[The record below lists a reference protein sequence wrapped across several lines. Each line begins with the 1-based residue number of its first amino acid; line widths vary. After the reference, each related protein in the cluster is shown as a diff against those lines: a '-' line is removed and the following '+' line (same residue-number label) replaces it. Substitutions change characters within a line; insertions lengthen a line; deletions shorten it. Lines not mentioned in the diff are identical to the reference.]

1 MNSNN
6 PSYQKADAVFFGVS
20 MDLTCSYNK
29 GTAKAPGEILKA
41 LGQIE
46 FEPSLSA
53 EQLNDLIEIYSE
65 GIIQAGKVKG
75 RKAVEAEVE
84 KVLKEIE
91 LVSEKAVKNNKFFFC
106 FGGEH
111 LVSLGA
117 VRGIAKII
125 EPKETTII
133 SLDAHC
139 DLKNSLDGLQLSH
152 ASWLN
157 KATKLMFNPLLIG
170 VRDNISFEEQ
180 DFIKENNLQKGIFP
194 CNLQP
199 KKFYSDEKFGK
210 GKCDW
215 LLKENFIFDSGV
227 DKKVLGKI
235 LSEIKTKNV
244 FISIDVDVLGYGVL
258 TGTPS
263 PMGMNARTLQELL
276 FEIVSFCKSRKKRL
290 LGFDIVESI
299 PDKENAWTQSLCAV
313 LSMNLLY
320 WQFGALNPKN

>member
-1 MNSNN
+1 MKKLKGMYMNSNN

-125 EPKETTII
+125 EPKETRTTLIKC
-133 SLDAHC
+133 LEM
-139 DLKNSLDGLQLSH
+139 LLS
-152 ASWLN
+152 
-157 KATKLMFNPLLIG
+157 KREKRM
-170 VRDNISFEEQ
+170 
-180 DFIKENNLQKGIFP
+180 
-194 CNLQP
+194 P
-199 KKFYSDEKFGK
+199 KKHA
-210 GKCDW
+210 
-215 LLKENFIFDSGV
+215 N
-227 DKKVLGKI
+227 
-235 LSEIKTKNV
+235 
-244 FISIDVDVLGYGVL
+244 
-258 TGTPS
+258 
-263 PMGMNARTLQELL
+263 
-276 FEIVSFCKSRKKRL
+276 
-290 LGFDIVESI
+290 I
-299 PDKENAWTQSLCAV
+299 PL
-313 LSMNLLY
+313 
-320 WQFGALNPKN
+320 